1 MIVYRLTKKK
11 YRNDLSGKGAE
22 LFGGRWNPIGVPAL
36 YSSESRALCIL
47 EFLAHTPKNI
57 IPPKIYLLSIE
68 VPERYYVKFEVA
80 IALPSN
86 WNSLETNE
94 LTQEYGRLRLQKSD
108 CLGFIVPSA
117 IIEQEKNII
126 LNPICKIFDKIKIVD
141 SIEVNIDERLVN

>member
-36 YSSESRALCIL
+36 YSSENRALCIL
-47 EFLAHTPKNI
+47 EFLAHTPKSI
-57 IPPKIYLLSIE
+57 IPSKIYLISIE
-68 VPERYYVKFEVA
+68 VPEKYFVKFE
-80 IALPSN
+80 IAAVLPSM

-94 LTQEYGRLRLQKSD
+94 LTQKFGRLRLQQND

-117 IIEQEKNII
+117 IIEQENNII
-126 LNPICKIFDKIKIVD
+126 LNPMCKLYDKIKIVD
-141 SIEVNIDERLVN
+141 SVEVNIDERLIN